1 MGTAM
6 KLMRRGADYRVQAV
20 LQELHLRL
28 KLDHVVTYE
37 VTFLTALSTDQINFT
52 RYINLL
58 HGVVRDIGKR
68 VEHFPP

>member
-1 MGTAM
+1 M
-6 KLMRRGADYRVQAV
+6 KLMRRSADYRVQAV

-28 KLDHVVTYE
+28 KLDYVVTHE

-58 HGVVRDIGKR
+58 HGVVRDTGKK